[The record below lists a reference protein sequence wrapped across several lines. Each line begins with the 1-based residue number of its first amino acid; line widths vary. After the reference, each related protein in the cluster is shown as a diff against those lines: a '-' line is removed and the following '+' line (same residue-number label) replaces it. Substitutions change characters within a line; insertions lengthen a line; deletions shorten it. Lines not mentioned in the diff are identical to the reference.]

1 MKQQPFGRRTSQT
14 ASPQIVTK
22 PALSGWESYSERAT
36 LLQRQD
42 TYSST
47 ANALSLEDELLEWK
61 KTRRRNYRPPWRQ
74 ISFMASACFGIGYF
88 VLPDSV
94 NEAVQW
100 LLLGLVIA
108 SFASGISSRHKSTED
123 AASRKE
129 DP

>member
-1 MKQQPFGRRTSQT
+1 M
-14 ASPQIVTK
+14 VTK
-22 PALSGWESYSERAT
+22 PALNGWESNSERAT
-36 LLQRQD
+36 HLRRQD
-42 TYSST
+42 TDSST
-47 ANALSLEDELLEWK
+47 VNAPSLEDELLEWK
-61 KTRRRNYRPPWRQ
+61 RARRHNYRPPWRQ

-108 SFASGISSRHKSTED
+108 SFASGISSRHKSTKD